1 MSAHNDAQARL
12 YAADSRPSFSLSNP
26 VIPAKAGI
34 QTANAVGT
42 SASLTRVLARRILQ
56 RRQNRAANV
65 KGSVMSP
72 EIIAM
77 LIMGVA
83 LAAIILVQMIFSE
96 LNRTNKRIDRLE
108 GICANCMG
116 ESFERPTESVEERVA
131 YLEGLM
137 KGRAGKKPS

>member
-1 MSAHNDAQARL
+1 MSL
-12 YAADSRPSFSLSNP
+12 
-26 VIPAKAGI
+26 
-34 QTANAVGT
+34 
-42 SASLTRVLARRILQ
+42 
-56 RRQNRAANV
+56 
-65 KGSVMSP
+65 

-96 LNRTNKRIDRLE
+96 LDRTNKRMDRLE

-116 ESFERPTESVEERVA
+116 KSFERPTESVEERVA

>member
-1 MSAHNDAQARL
+1 MSL
-12 YAADSRPSFSLSNP
+12 
-26 VIPAKAGI
+26 
-34 QTANAVGT
+34 
-42 SASLTRVLARRILQ
+42 
-56 RRQNRAANV
+56 
-65 KGSVMSP
+65 

-83 LAAIILVQMIFSE
+83 LAAIILGYMIFSE
-96 LNRTNKRIDRLE
+96 LDRTNKRIDRLE

-116 ESFERPTESVEERVA
+116 DGESSFERPTESVEERVA